1 MVLSL
6 LRLIQ
11 HSYHPH
17 TGVMVPDVNKTWK
30 VVPPAP
36 GALTV
41 PGLVLYRFGA
51 ALFYA
56 NAGRFADEILA
67 LAGSTASAV
76 RWVIVDA
83 EAITNIDF
91 SASRVIAQLKKH
103 LDEMDVTLGFARLS
117 RYSKAD
123 FDRHH
128 LTEAIGPSMIFDRLH
143 NSLESFE
150 GFRNSLFAQSSPIR
164 SSDYL

>member
-1 MVLSL
+1 
-6 LRLIQ
+6 
-11 HSYHPH
+11 
-17 TGVMVPDVNKTWK
+17 
-30 VVPPAP
+30 
-36 GALTV
+36 
-41 PGLVLYRFGA
+41 LVLYRFGA

-56 NAGRFADEILA
+56 NAGRFAEEILT

-117 RYSKAD
+117 RYSRAD

-128 LTEAIGPSMIFDRLH
+128 LTEAIGRSMIFDRLH
-143 NSLESFE
+143 DSLESFD
-150 GFRNSLFAQSSPIR
+150 GLRNSKVAQSSPIR
-164 SSDYL
+164 SSEYV